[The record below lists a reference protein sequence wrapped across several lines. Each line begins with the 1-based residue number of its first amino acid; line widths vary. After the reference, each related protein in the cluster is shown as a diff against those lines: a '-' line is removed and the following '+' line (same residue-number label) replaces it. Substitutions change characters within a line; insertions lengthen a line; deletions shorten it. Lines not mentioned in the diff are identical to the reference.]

1 MESYYN
7 RTGFQSSSIILRIYV
22 IVWITQTYNE
32 ETGDCNS
39 VDGNIYVSTQR
50 CDVSCVYCRNLQCL
64 QKATL
69 FTNSYNYSKAPEIS
83 HRLICIVNLPVMYG
97 AIFLA
102 AHSKTLK
109 RWATFEIFLAQRE

>member
-50 CDVSCVYCRNLQCL
+50 CDV
-64 QKATL
+64 
-69 FTNSYNYSKAPEIS
+69 
-83 HRLICIVNLPVMYG
+83 
-97 AIFLA
+97 
-102 AHSKTLK
+102 
-109 RWATFEIFLAQRE
+109 